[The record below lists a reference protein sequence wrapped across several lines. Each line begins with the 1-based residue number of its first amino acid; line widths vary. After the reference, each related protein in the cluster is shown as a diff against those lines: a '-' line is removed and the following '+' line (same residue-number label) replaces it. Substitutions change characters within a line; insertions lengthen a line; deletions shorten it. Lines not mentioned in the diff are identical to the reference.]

1 MKLDPRHLEI
11 LAAIVDHGG
20 LTEGA
25 SALGKSQPSVSRS
38 LSMLEER
45 LGIALFEPNRR
56 PLQATEFCL
65 LLAQEGRKIR
75 GAGAAAATIVQQFK
89 GGLRGAV
96 RVAGSPIFM
105 DGVVSPILASFQSEY
120 PDIHINQS
128 YGYAREVLEQIEMGT
143 LDLGIVPIR
152 STEVPSDIEAR
163 QILPGRN
170 VIACRIGHPLARKSA
185 LKLGEIAQ
193 YSWIAPPPDSPLYH
207 DLRSVLD
214 GIGMRDFKVSFSG
227 GSLASVITILSNS
240 DSLTVLPYSVVYMLR
255 RQNALSALSIRIGDP
270 DRHLCVLSPKSAAA
284 PVARD
289 KLVKFVCGE
298 FSSLNEVMQRREQ
311 NSLWRS

>member
-1 MKLDPRHLEI
+1 MKIDPRHLEI

-56 PLQATEFCL
+56 PLQPTEFCQR
-65 LLAQEGRKIR
+65 LAEEGRKIR
-75 GAGAAAATIVQQFK
+75 AAGATATTVVQQFK

-96 RVAGSPIFM
+96 RVAGSPFFI
-105 DGVVSPILASFQSEY
+105 DGVVTPIIASFQSEY

-128 YGYAREVLEQIEMGT
+128 YGYARDVIDMITNGT
-143 LDLGIVPIR
+143 LDVGIVPIR
-152 STEVPSDIEAR
+152 SSEIPPHIDAR

-170 VIACRIGHPLARKSA
+170 VIACRIGHPLVRKSSVR
-185 LKLGEIAQ
+185 LSEIAQ
-193 YSWIAPPPDSPLYH
+193 YPWIAPPPDSPLYH
-207 DLRSVLD
+207 DLRAVLD

-227 GSLASVITILSNS
+227 GSLASVTAVLASS

-270 DRHLCVLSPKSAAA
+270 DRHLCILSAKSSAGSSAS
-284 PVARD
+284 D
-289 KLVKFVCGE
+289 KLVKFVKAE
-298 FSSLNEVMQRREQ
+298 FASLNELMQRREQ

>member
-11 LAAIVDHGG
+11 LSSIVDNGG

-25 SALGKSQPSVSRS
+25 AALGKSQPSVSRS
-38 LSMLEER
+38 LAMLEER

-56 PLQATEFCL
+56 PLKATEFCL

-75 GAGAAAATIVQQFK
+75 AAGATAAMVIEQYK
-89 GGLRGAV
+89 GGVRGAV

-105 DGVVSPILASFQSEY
+105 DGVVSPILASFQSEF
-120 PDIHINQS
+120 PDIRINQS
-128 YGYAREVLEQIEMGT
+128 YGYARDVVDQISNGT
-143 LDLGIVPIR
+143 LDVGIVPIR
-152 STEVPSDIEAR
+152 SSEVPAEVDAR
-163 QILPGRN
+163 QILRGRT
-170 VIACRIGHPLARKSA
+170 VIACRVGHPLARKSA
-185 LKLGEIAQ
+185 LRLSEIAE

-227 GSLASVITILSNS
+227 GSLASVLTILSNS

-255 RQNALSALSIRIGDP
+255 RQNTLSALSVRIGDP
-270 DRHLCVLSPKSAAA
+270 DRHLCILSPKKAAA
-284 PVARD
+284 TSARD
-289 KLVKFVCGE
+289 KLVKFVSSE
-298 FSSLNEVMQRREQ
+298 FTALSDVIRRQEQ